1 MKKEVFI
8 TGLASFFPNS
18 PVSNDEIEDFL
29 GLISGK
35 HSKVQRVVLKQNGI
49 KKRYYALNKNQK
61 ITHTNAEMAMQAIQK
76 LLASTGKSQK
86 EIELLACA
94 TATPDQILP
103 SHASMVHGLWEE
115 PVEIFSS
122 AGVCLSCLQALKIAY
137 LSIASSE
144 KQNAIC
150 STSELVSAML
160 LSKNFDIEYERC
172 CNLGVNPYMALEKD
186 FLRFML
192 SDGASCALLENHP
205 KNEGVSLKIEWIEM
219 DSYANET
226 PTCMFAGAV
235 REENGEL
242 KSWKAFETQDLVD
255 NSLMVIKQDI
265 KLLGVKLIPLWIRHI
280 KSCLNKHHLATEDID
295 YVIPHSSSMVI
306 YNNLINAMKDEGFNL
321 YKKEW
326 FTNLTR
332 VGNIGSSAILAA
344 LDEFCSTRNLKS
356 GEKIMLLVPESGRF
370 SYGTVLLSVV

>member
-280 KSCLNKHHLATEDID
+280 KSCLNKHHLTTEDIRDIASSIDEDDKLELDLNEERVSSIID
-295 YVIPHSSSMVI
+295 YFISIGITNIKDIIITKP
-306 YNNLINAMKDEGFNL
+306 NLFYDDVNSIKERIEKYSNTNILELLKEDPINFDL
-321 YKKEW
+321 
-326 FTNLTR
+326 
-332 VGNIGSSAILAA
+332 IG
-344 LDEFCSTRNLKS
+344 
-356 GEKIMLLVPESGRF
+356 M
-370 SYGTVLLSVV
+370 